1 VELFSRRMT
10 DRIMFGTTK
19 RQAETTPAQIR
30 LGNLTVRTAI
40 AENTMRAA
48 AREMTRHA
56 RGEIQ
61 LSMTDHNRLR
71 LTVAHVVRMC
81 RDIVRD
87 VMEASGAGAHF
98 LDNELQRIHR
108 DMHMIAGHTV
118 FDVDSV
124 AIEFGRD
131 LLKAQAEASAASS

>member
-1 VELFSRRMT
+1 
-10 DRIMFGTTK
+10 
-19 RQAETTPAQIR
+19 
-30 LGNLTVRTAI
+30 
-40 AENTMRAA
+40 ENTMRAA
-48 AREMTRHA
+48 AAEMCGHA

-61 LSMTDHNRLR
+61 LSMMDHNRLR

-98 LDNELQRIHR
+98 LDNEQQRIHR

-118 FDVDSV
+118 FDIDSV
-124 AIEFGRD
+124 AIEYGRE
-131 LLKAQAEASAASS
+131 LLKAQTAAAEESAS